1 MHSFNSLDMVS
12 FSSLNV
18 FAIVDLIFFHSKSN
32 ILASIEIVSI
42 NNLFTHTFPFFF
54 LHVCYTFVVGNYTLN
69 NKLCQL

>member
-54 LHVCYTFVVGNYTLN
+54 FACMLHFCCW
-69 NKLCQL
+69 KLYFK